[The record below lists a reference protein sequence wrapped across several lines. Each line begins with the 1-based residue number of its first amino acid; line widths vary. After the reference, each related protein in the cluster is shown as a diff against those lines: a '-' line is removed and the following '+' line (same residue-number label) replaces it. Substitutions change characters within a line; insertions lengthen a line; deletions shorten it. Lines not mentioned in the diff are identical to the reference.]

1 MTRKL
6 AVIFDLDGTLIDSA
20 PDIRAALNRL
30 LAKRGLPALDA
41 PAVRGMI
48 GNGAK
53 LLVERAFAAYG
64 EPAGPGDL
72 ADFLTD
78 YEANATVETVV
89 YPGID
94 AALAE
99 LAENGH
105 DLAICTNKPAAATAI
120 IVRQLGLSKFFK
132 SVTGGDSTLY
142 RKPDPRHLASA
153 VTALGALSAVMIGDH
168 ENDMKAASG
177 LDMPSIFVTWG
188 YGQAQGTYTAHSA
201 SELPGII
208 AGM

>member
-1 MTRKL
+1 MTGKR

-30 LAKRGLPALDA
+30 LATRGWPALDA
-41 PAVRGMI
+41 NTVQAMI

-53 LLVERAFAAYG
+53 VLIERAFAAYG
-64 EPAGPGDL
+64 VQAGPLDL

-99 LAENGH
+99 LAESGH
-105 DLAICTNKPAAATAI
+105 DLGICTNKPAAATAI
-120 IVRQLGLSKFFK
+120 IIRQLGLSRFFK

-153 VTALGALSAVMIGDH
+153 VMALGATKAVMIGDH
-168 ENDMKAASG
+168 ENDIKAASG

-201 SELPGII
+201 AELPGIV
-208 AGM
+208 AKL

>member
-1 MTRKL
+1 MTGKL
-6 AVIFDLDGTLIDSA
+6 GVIFDLDGTLIDSA

-30 LAKRGLPALDA
+30 LARRGLPALDA
-41 PAVRGMI
+41 HTVRGMI

-53 LLVERAFAAYG
+53 VLVERAFAAYG
-64 EPAGPGDL
+64 DQAGPVDI

-78 YEANATVETVV
+78 YEANSTVETVV
-89 YPGID
+89 YPGIE

-120 IVRQLGLSKFFK
+120 IVRQLGLRRFFK
-132 SVTGGDSTLY
+132 GVTGGDSTLY

-168 ENDMKAASG
+168 ENDMKAARG

-201 SELPGII
+201 ADLPGII
-208 AGM
+208 AKL

>member
-1 MTRKL
+1 MTGKL

-20 PDIRAALNRL
+20 PDIRSALNRL
-30 LAKRGLPALDA
+30 LATRGLPALDA
-41 PAVRGMI
+41 NTVRGMI

-53 LLVERAFAAYG
+53 VLIERAFAAYG
-64 EPAGPGDL
+64 KQAGPVDL

-78 YEANATVETVV
+78 YEANSTVETVV

-94 AALAE
+94 AALAQI
-99 LAENGH
+99 LENGH
-105 DLAICTNKPAAATAI
+105 DLAICTNKPAIATQI
-120 IVRQLGLSKFFK
+120 IVRQLGLNRFFK
-132 SVTGGDSTLY
+132 GVTGGDSTPY

-153 VTALGALSAVMIGDH
+153 ITALGASKAVMIGDH

-188 YGQAQGTYTAHSA
+188 YGQAQGTYTANSA
-201 SELPGII
+201 AELPGII
-208 AGM
+208 AAL